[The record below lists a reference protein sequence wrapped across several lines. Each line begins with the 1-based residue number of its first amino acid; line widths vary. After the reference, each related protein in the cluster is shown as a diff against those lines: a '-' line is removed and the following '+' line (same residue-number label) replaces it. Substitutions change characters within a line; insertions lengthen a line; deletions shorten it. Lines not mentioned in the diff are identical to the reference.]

1 MELKSRNPWL
11 VSLWAF
17 GIFVLSQTV
26 LYAHFWISTQVT
38 GATMDEMGSGS
49 FASPATILSQGLVGF
64 ILGIP
69 LLFLLARFLW
79 RRPKSWIGLRF
90 ERRALLDGAAL
101 GLTMALVV
109 VAVLFLLGV
118 ARISGWP
125 TRFTPQE
132 LLMVL
137 AGQITWTLFKTLCE
151 EVVFR
156 GMVAREFALR
166 WGWPLATLGSGVFF
180 SVIHMVGLI
189 PILTPVLVVGI
200 LVAGLVA
207 NALFVLL
214 YVKGRSLA
222 LPFGCH
228 FAWNFALAGLIG
240 TSMSGA
246 EQSFGLFRVELAG
259 PLVLTGGEFGVEM
272 STVGIV
278 IWLVVLGVG
287 FRHRYRDQI
296 ATLASGA

>member
-1 MELKSRNPWL
+1 MIL
-11 VSLWAF
+11 V
-17 GIFVLSQTV
+17 
-26 LYAHFWISTQVT
+26 
-38 GATMDEMGSGS
+38 
-49 FASPATILSQGLVGF
+49 
-64 ILGIP
+64 
-69 LLFLLARFLW
+69 
-79 RRPKSWIGLRF
+79 
-90 ERRALLDGAAL
+90 
-101 GLTMALVV
+101 
-109 VAVLFLLGV
+109 
-118 ARISGWP
+118 
-125 TRFTPQE
+125 
-132 LLMVL
+132 
-137 AGQITWTLFKTLCE
+137 GQITWILFNTLSE
-151 EVVFR
+151 EVIFR

-240 TSMSGA
+240 TTMSGA

-272 STVGIV
+272 SAVGIV
-278 IWLVVLGVG
+278 ISLVVLGVG
-287 FRHRYRDQI
+287 FRHYYRDQI
-296 ATLASGA
+296 AILASGAWRPAPFLQGRRDPLPLHAFIRLLRSGGRSVVAPPLDRRRDGEPAGRRGFVVRRHAAPALTPPSQPTPCGTKVNLPTFDISSRRSPHGIQETLSRCHSDPHLAGCGNLYVLLPSCSTAGPGECSSE